1 MSKAAHNYQ
10 AFTDIELIADYR
22 ETRNNYPVGV
32 LFERY
37 STMVCAIC
45 MKYLKDEE
53 DSRDAAMQVF
63 EKLLGDL
70 LKHDITNFRS
80 WLHSVTRNYC
90 LMQLRSKPKMTL
102 IKGDVTENVAP
113 VMEFHHALHQEEKQV
128 LEEQLNSLEKCIQ
141 GLNAAQRQCV
151 ELFFQQEKSYQ
162 EITGLTG
169 YSLNDVKSYLQNG
182 KRNLKIC
189 LSKQDELGET
199 A

>member
-1 MSKAAHNYQ
+1 LSKAAHNYH
-10 AFTDIELIADYR
+10 AFTDIELIAHYR
-22 ETRNNYPVGV
+22 ESRDNYPVGI

-37 STMVCAIC
+37 STMVCAVC

-53 DSRDAAMQVF
+53 ESRDAAMQVF
-63 EKLLGDL
+63 EKLLTDL
-70 LKHDITNFRS
+70 LKHDIANFRS
-80 WLHSVTRNYC
+80 WLHSVARNYC

-102 IKGDVTENVAP
+102 IKGDVAENVAP

-128 LEEQLNSLEKCIQ
+128 LEEQLNGLEKCIQ
-141 GLNAAQRQCV
+141 ALNAAQRTCV